1 MTKLEELNREL
12 LLVEKIIS
20 EEVAARDFFLSEL
33 DVLHAFR
40 YTYRIYTKFGKRFY
54 HHDILKLF
62 KDEVA
67 SRFKQAKTIEHL
79 RVLTTRMLD
88 KAVVAKMMVKLKSPE
103 DKRKVVYEL
112 TPEAIELFEA
122 LEKRYA

>member
-12 LLVEKIIS
+12 SLVENIIS
-20 EEVAARDFFLSEL
+20 EEVASRDFFLSEL

-40 YTYRIYTKFGKRFY
+40 YTYRIYRKFGKRFY
-54 HHDILKLF
+54 HHDVLQLF

-67 SRFKQAKTIEHL
+67 SRFKKAKTLKHL

-88 KAVVAKMMVKLKSPE
+88 KSIMAKMMVKLKSPE

-122 LEKRYA
+122 LEKRYV

>member
-1 MTKLEELNREL
+1 MTKLEALNREL
-12 LLVEKIIS
+12 SLVEKIIS

-54 HHDILKLF
+54 HHDILELF

-112 TPEAIELFEA
+112 TPEAIELFGA
-122 LEKRYA
+122 LEKRYV